1 MEAYLYQ
8 ALKGHKIRCDL
19 CHHRCLV
26 KEGQRGLCGVRE
38 NKAGTLKTRVY
49 GKLIARH
56 IDPIEKKPLYHFHP
70 GSRSYSIATVGCN
83 FKCLFCQNAE
93 IAQMPS
99 DHNGQIMGT
108 ACSPEEI
115 VADAL
120 RNRCQSISYTYT
132 EPTIYF
138 ELAFDTAKL
147 ARQKG
152 LGNVFVTNGY
162 MTAEAIEKITP
173 YLDAANVDL
182 KAFSG
187 DFYRE
192 YCNARLE
199 PVKDTLMRMK
209 KLGIFVEVT
218 TLIIPGLNDSPA
230 ELTALAG
237 FLAAELGPETPWHIS
252 RFHPTYKLTDRPVTP
267 VATLTQ
273 ARKIGLSAGL
283 RYVYTGN
290 VPGDTGENTFCHACG
305 QRLIERIGFH
315 VRQNE
320 IENGKCKFCG
330 VTIDGIGM

>member
-1 MEAYLYQ
+1 
-8 ALKGHKIRCDL
+8 
-19 CHHRCLV
+19 
-26 KEGQRGLCGVRE
+26 
-38 NKAGTLKTRVY
+38 
-49 GKLIARH
+49 
-56 IDPIEKKPLYHFHP
+56 
-70 GSRSYSIATVGCN
+70 
-83 FKCLFCQNAE
+83 
-93 IAQMPS
+93 
-99 DHNGQIMGT
+99 
-108 ACSPEEI
+108 
-115 VADAL
+115 
-120 RNRCQSISYTYT
+120 
-132 EPTIYF
+132 
-138 ELAFDTAKL
+138 
-147 ARQKG
+147 
-152 LGNVFVTNGY
+152 
-162 MTAEAIEKITP
+162 
-173 YLDAANVDL
+173 
-182 KAFSG
+182 
-187 DFYRE
+187 
-192 YCNARLE
+192 
-199 PVKDTLMRMK
+199 MRMK